1 MPSRE
6 LGALLDTTAEVPSGI
21 ILSVDEI
28 DDDRTDTFRPFVS
41 DETQAGAISED
52 FLFKITFEGDEDLQ
66 SLQSSLSQICGYI

>member
-41 DETQAGAISED
+41 DETQVGAISED
-52 FLFKITFEGDEDLQ
+52 FLFKDLQ